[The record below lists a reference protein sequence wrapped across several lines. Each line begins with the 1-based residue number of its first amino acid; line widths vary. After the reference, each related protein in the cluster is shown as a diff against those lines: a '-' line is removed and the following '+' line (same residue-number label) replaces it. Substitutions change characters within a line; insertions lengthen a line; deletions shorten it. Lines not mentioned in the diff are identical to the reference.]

1 MADSLLE
8 FKRLSHVREFANL
21 DGMLRAIIYM
31 GVAYVWAKFK
41 KPVIVTSVYRD
52 DNMYS
57 VHYHWRGC
65 DIRTRHYTES
75 ERLSIASFFNN
86 HAVYD
91 TNRPALKV
99 AVYGDANHLDHIH
112 LQAHPKTRLFFAPID
127 RDVYIN
133 NP

>member
-8 FKRLSHVREFANL
+8 FKRLSYAKEFANL

-41 KPVIVTSVYRD
+41 KPIIVTSVFRD
-52 DNMYS
+52 DNLHS
-57 VHYHWRGC
+57 VHYYWRGC

-75 ERLSIASFFNN
+75 ESTAIASFFNN
-86 HAVYD
+86 YAIYD
-91 TNRPALKV
+91 ADRPAMRV
-99 AVYGDANHLDHIH
+99 AVHGDATHQDHIH
-112 LQAHPKTRLFFAPID
+112 IQVHPKTRLFFAPID